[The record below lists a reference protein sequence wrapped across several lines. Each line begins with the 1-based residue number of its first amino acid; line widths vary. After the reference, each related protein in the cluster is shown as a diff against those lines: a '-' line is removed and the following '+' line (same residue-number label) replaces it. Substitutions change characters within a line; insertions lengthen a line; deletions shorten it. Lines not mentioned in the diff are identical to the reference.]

1 MGCKEL
7 DVTEQL
13 STHKRN
19 KNKSQCRIAL
29 RFLFSNLYVHHSRE
43 SKCGLRLT
51 NRIDY
56 YNRDISYEFNSK
68 VAKKTL

>member
-1 MGCKEL
+1 M
-7 DVTEQL
+7 
-13 STHKRN
+13 
-19 KNKSQCRIAL
+19 
-29 RFLFSNLYVHHSRE
+29 HHSRE

-68 VAKKTL
+68 VAKKHFKLNLTFPITTHRHTHIHYVIKNKPDK